1 MKDHHYDLILERL
14 IKVKSKKPAE
24 ELKRAQEWLKWSNE
38 LFGEEAWKLFSNE
51 FLSFTWEAE
60 TVNATL
66 ELSSL
71 LFNGTEE
78 IFQDLQQCFAGFMDK
93 SLVERQQDMAPF
105 LDLYRIAYIMR
116 RETLQVDEKRAK
128 TKLAPFGKI
137 LADVRFYKV
146 PKEDSFA
153 FDSAGFLEVV
163 GKEPCLEQ
171 LQEILSGN
179 NEKYNLLIQKWQ
191 AIEEELSEKT
201 DHCRRPKSARS
212 ANI

>member
-1 MKDHHYDLILERL
+1 MERL

-24 ELKRAQEWLKWSNE
+24 ELKRAQQWLKWSNE

-105 LDLYRIAYIMR
+105 LDLYRIACGI
-116 RETLQVDEKRAK
+116 RAYYFFEENEEEAK
-128 TKLAPFGKI
+128 ARLAAFGKI

-191 AIEEELSEKT
+191 AIEEELSENP

-212 ANI
+212 ANL